1 MKVLSCTI
9 TKLMIILFCF
19 TIITACGGGGGGGGG
34 STATTNTSP
43 ATKYVDVDFNKAVSE
58 NNAYPSDITE
68 FIQLC
73 DSCN

>member
-1 MKVLSCTI
+1 MKVLNCTI

-19 TIITACGGGGGGGGG
+19 TIITACGGGGGGG

-43 ATKYVDVDFNKAVSE
+43 TTKYVDVDFNKAVSE